1 MLPPAG
7 EPTVTP
13 GPRADGWAWAMDSD
27 QRRLIVIVTG
37 RLEGGFFRVEAVR
50 AASDK
55 DDRDVV
61 AVPA

>member
-1 MLPPAG
+1 
-7 EPTVTP
+7 
-13 GPRADGWAWAMDSD
+13 MDSD
-27 QRRLIVIVTG
+27 QRRLIVTG